1 MNKNYQESLVKLTM
15 IMMVARIRILELM
28 TKCSLHPNFHIA
40 SLFWILNLKPKTL
53 KTFFDKNIQKL
64 INSNKVIVN
73 WIIKITSISNV
84 LLHIFVS
91 SKNKRLEICK

>member
-1 MNKNYQESLVKLTM
+1 MM

-28 TKCSLHPNFHIA
+28 TKCSLHPKFHIA

-53 KTFFDKNIQKL
+53 KTFLFDKNIQKL